1 MKKYIDAE
9 HKMIRAET
17 HTESMNYG
25 MNMDEYQDIMNR
37 RLDMMVIHIE
47 KTKNINNHISLIQRN
62 IDILIEICRIAERN
76 KT

>member
-1 MKKYIDAE
+1 
-9 HKMIRAET
+9 
-17 HTESMNYG
+17 
-25 MNMDEYQDIMNR
+25 
-37 RLDMMVIHIE
+37 MMAIHIE